1 VNASST
7 LGRFALP
14 GSGVYSASKF
24 ALEAASDALRIE
36 LAPFGV
42 QVVLVEPGVIDTPLY
57 QRAAALPGDEEA
69 LAPYRSVWPAGFG
82 FPKRLL
88 RAAAGV
94 DGNAATLAKAALAPR
109 PRARYRPGVRNRLST
124 RLLTTLPTGSSDRI
138 KRRIAGLAGSVPPAA
153 GGAAGATTAAAA
165 APTTRAPTQRGTPVD
180 RAGDRTATSDSAPI
194 PKERT

>member
-36 LAPFGV
+36 LAPLAKPPSRPARERDTGLGA
-42 QVVLVEPGVIDTPLY
+42 QSAEHPAADHIAHRVLGSDQAADRRPGRL
-57 QRAAALPGDEEA
+57 R
-69 LAPYRSVWPAGFG
+69 PAGG
-82 FPKRLL
+82 R
-88 RAAAGV
+88 
-94 DGNAATLAKAALAPR
+94 
-109 PRARYRPGVRNRLST
+109 RPG
-124 RLLTTLPTGSSDRI
+124 
-138 KRRIAGLAGSVPPAA
+138 RRPP
-153 GGAAGATTAAAA
+153 TAAAA